1 MGFRLELV
9 QGGLVLSSHAGEPLP
24 LRSYKNI
31 LSALGYSEK
40 PLTREQL
47 IAIIWPDVGVSIGR
61 NRLRVA
67 LVKLRHLLPRAILE
81 TDAGLTL
88 DPAEIAIDAREIREE
103 LDKAQD
109 CVTIAAELETLSSA
123 LAIAGDGSQFDRLS
137 PGAAEF
143 GELVARSWLRVSEL
157 AGEFAY
163 FEQARDAARA
173 ATLFDPDSAEGWSSY
188 VLAHWRLGTV
198 SMAVTDAIR
207 RAPNFVQEAPAFRE
221 AVLQVRSKHPGV
233 RERTSSD
240 RRSFWLDILS
250 CIEESRPDLMRSIL
264 SAPQTL
270 SVSGKQPR
278 VMHDMLENATPLDAD
293 NRDSVWERSAARMIG
308 LKAWLGDAKGV
319 LATAPPVLES
329 SQDDQILRAVWN
341 AVAVAHSLVRD
352 WDQAYEALDRTMD
365 YSRRCGSEMYELTT
379 RGNGAY
385 FLMQQGRFGESAK
398 EYATI
403 IAHLNEID
411 TPQSK
416 FEQAIAAGN
425 SALIPFFQGDWEN
438 ALAGLESAIEVRT
451 KSGVVQMGILHA
463 SLALVRTKL
472 GRTERVLNSMRLAFL
487 DAFESDS
494 FRSQQFTFEIAAA
507 TISVLGD
514 AVFGRALANWVQAW
528 REESDA
534 PRSEAERL
542 LVSRIPTV
550 SNAGQLTGEAATV
563 GKETMQRLRALISRS
578 G

>member
-9 QGGLVLSSHAGEPLP
+9 QNGLVLSSHSGEPLP

-47 IAIIWPDVGVSIGR
+47 IAIIWPEVGVSIGR

-67 LVKLRHLLPRAILE
+67 LVKLRHLLPGVILE

-88 DPAEIAIDAREIREE
+88 DPDEIAIDATEIRQALE
-103 LDKAQD
+103 KAQD
-109 CVTIAAELETLSSA
+109 CVTIVAELEALSSA
-123 LAIAGDGSQFDRLS
+123 LAIAGDGAAFDRLL

-157 AGEFAY
+157 AGELAY

-188 VLAHWRLGTV
+188 VLAHWRLGTG
-198 SMAVTDAIR
+198 SLAVADALR
-207 RAPNFVQEAPAFRE
+207 RAPEFVQEAPAFRE

-278 VMHDMLENATPLDAD
+278 IMHDLLERATPLDAET
-293 NRDSVWERSAARMIG
+293 RDSVWARSAARMIG

-319 LATAPPVLES
+319 LSTAPAVLES

-352 WDQAYEALDRTMD
+352 WDQAYEALERTMD

-385 FLMQQGRFGESAK
+385 FLMQQGRFAESAK
-398 EYATI
+398 EYADG
-403 IAHLNEID
+403 IARLNEID

-416 FEQAIAAGN
+416 FEQAIAVGN
-425 SALIPFFQGDWEN
+425 SALIPFFEGDWEK
-438 ALAGLESAIEVRT
+438 ALASLESAIEVRT
-451 KSGVVQMGILHA
+451 KSGAVQMGILHA
-463 SLALVRTKL
+463 ALALARTAL
-472 GRTERVLNSMRLAFL
+472 GRPERVLSSMRLAFL
-487 DAFESDS
+487 DAFESGS

-507 TISVLGD
+507 TIATLGD
-514 AVFGRALANWVQAW
+514 PIFGRALANWVQDW

-534 PRSEAERL
+534 PRSEAELR
-542 LVSRIPTV
+542 LVSRIPKA
-550 SNAGQLTGEAATV
+550 SGAPILSGEAATI
-563 GKETMQRLRALISRS
+563 GKETMQRLRALITRS
-578 G
+578 A

>member
-9 QGGLVLSSHAGEPLP
+9 QGGLVLRSHSGEPLP

-31 LSALGYSEK
+31 LAALGYSEK

-47 IAIIWPDVGVSIGR
+47 IAIIWPDVAVSIGR

-67 LVKLRHLLPRAILE
+67 LVKLRHLLPGAILE
-81 TDAGLTL
+81 TDAGLIL
-88 DPAEIAIDAREIREE
+88 DPAEIAIDATEIRQALE
-103 LDKAQD
+103 KAQD
-109 CVTIAAELETLSSA
+109 CVTIAAELEALSSA
-123 LAIAGDGSQFDRLS
+123 LATAGDGTALDRLL

-157 AGEFAY
+157 AGELAY

-188 VLAHWRLGTV
+188 VLAHWRLGTG
-198 SMAVTDAIR
+198 SLAVADAIR
-207 RAPNFVQEAPAFRE
+207 RAPEFVQETPAFRE

-250 CIEESRPDLMRSIL
+250 CIEDSRPDLMRSIL

-278 VMHDMLENATPLDAD
+278 IMHDMLERATPLDAET
-293 NRDSVWERSAARMIG
+293 RDLVWERSAARMIG

-319 LATAPPVLES
+319 LATAPAVLES

-341 AVAVAHSLVRD
+341 AVAVAHSLGRD
-352 WDQAYEALDRTMD
+352 WDLAYEALDRTMD

-385 FLMQQGRFGESAK
+385 FLMQQGRFAESAK
-398 EYATI
+398 EYADG
-403 IAHLNEID
+403 IARLIEID

-416 FEQAIAAGN
+416 FEQAIAVGN
-425 SALIPFFQGDWEN
+425 SALIPFFEGDWEK
-438 ALAGLESAIEVRT
+438 ALANLESAIEVRT
-451 KSGVVQMGILHA
+451 KTGVVQMGILHA

-472 GRTERVLNSMRLAFL
+472 GRTERVLSSMRLAFL
-487 DAFESDS
+487 DAFESGS

-507 TISVLGD
+507 TIATLGD
-514 AVFGRALANWVQAW
+514 PTFGRALANWVEAW
-528 REESDA
+528 RQESDA
-534 PRSEAERL
+534 PRSEAEL
-542 LVSRIPTV
+542 GLVGRIPKASDAPV
-550 SNAGQLTGEAATV
+550 LNGEAAAI
-563 GKETMQRLRALISRS
+563 GKETMQRLRALLTRS
-578 G
+578 A